1 VDSAYRRRPSDRVPR
16 RTFTAERE
24 FEQAETGDIA
34 ARLLH
39 ARNEALRDRV
49 GDLHEH
55 DWHGA
60 SSLHDRRQVARGTG
74 QDQVRHQPDQ
84 LRRGSYARSSSL
96 KRLVRPRGKYLGR
109 RLDDPPKD
117 RPTIFSGVRLAAD
130 GAIAGI

>member
-1 VDSAYRRRPSDRVPR
+1 LREGRYNFLEQIKP
-16 RTFTAERE
+16 FTAERE

-60 SSLHDRRQVARGTG
+60 SSLHDHRQVDRGTG

-117 RPTIFSGVRLAAD
+117 RPTILSGVRLAAD
-130 GAIAGI
+130 GSIARI